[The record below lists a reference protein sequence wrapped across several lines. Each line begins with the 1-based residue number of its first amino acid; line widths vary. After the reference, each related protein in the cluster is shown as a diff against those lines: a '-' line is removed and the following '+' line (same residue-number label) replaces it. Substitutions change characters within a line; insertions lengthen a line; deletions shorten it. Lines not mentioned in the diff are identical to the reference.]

1 LNVQQLKTDHSAEV
15 QKLNEEIIA
24 LKASTEKA
32 LRESQVSE
40 NHVRLLTEEAKK
52 LFLSNKEISEKLAK
66 VEAENKDLHEQI
78 QEFEKCFAE
87 SNELNREQMEKSS
100 KLFQKLQESNAV
112 ADEAMTEVERL
123 MIEKKQMQEECDWLS
138 SNISSIIESASQK
151 IDKDM
156 DEIKSQHERELEKM
170 NQLLELER
178 EKLKSAETSLR
189 SLEGKLEASKK
200 ENSFLLKDLKTAME
214 TIVSRSDH
222 QFFISNS
229 LLFQVETE
237 LRFNEFKKSMEK
249 SSLNDS
255 VTLEIEKLMKII
267 ENNQKSKQKW
277 KKLIVDITSKLEGKV
292 KALVEEN
299 QKLRMAQRKNR

>member
-1 LNVQQLKTDHSAEV
+1 MYENLWRKTTSVLQKEVPINSISKVNQQFRSETINTLNLQQLKTDHSAEV

-24 LKASTEKA
+24 LKALTEKA
-32 LRESQVSE
+32 SRESQVSQ

-138 SNISSIIESASQK
+138 TNISSIIESASQK

-156 DEIKSQHERELEKM
+156 DEIKLQHERELEKL
-170 NQLLELER
+170 NQLLDLER
-178 EKLKSAETSLR
+178 EKVKTAETSLR

-200 ENSFLLKDLKTAME
+200 QNSFLLKDLKTAME
-214 TIVSRSDH
+214 TIVS
-222 QFFISNS
+222 
-229 LLFQVETE
+229 
-237 LRFNEFKKSMEK
+237 
-249 SSLNDS
+249 
-255 VTLEIEKLMKII
+255 
-267 ENNQKSKQKW
+267 
-277 KKLIVDITSKLEGKV
+277 
-292 KALVEEN
+292 
-299 QKLRMAQRKNR
+299 